1 MGCINDPKWISKW
14 MKMISLLV
22 GLPHC
27 AVVHIIGH
35 KCVCVSSIHTIYINI
50 YIYIHSKSIY
60 IYRHRFTRFTY
71 INYDYWWLISIIVSR
86 HRRLWLS
93 HPSERGVQFPQS
105 HGGVEAPTLGN
116 GSMPGY
122 SFLEWKLYTYM
133 IIYIY
138 ICICIIIYLKIYHI
152 ILGAVW

>member
-1 MGCINDPKWISKW
+1 
-14 MKMISLLV
+14 MISLLV

-35 KCVCVSSIHTIYINI
+35 KCVCVCPLYIQYTSI
-50 YIYIHSKSIY
+50 YIYILQIY
-60 IYRHRFTRFTY
+60 IYIDIDSH
-71 INYDYWWLISIIVSR
+71 DLHISITTIDGSFLLLSAAIW
-86 HRRLWLS
+86 RLWLS

>member
-1 MGCINDPKWISKW
+1 MNIQMNENDKLMSGFTTLCCCTYHWTQ
-14 MKMISLLV
+14 V
-22 GLPHC
+22 
-27 AVVHIIGH
+27 
-35 KCVCVSSIHTIYINI
+35 CVCVSSIHTIYINI
-50 YIYIHSKSIY
+50 YIYTPNLYIY

-138 ICICIIIYLKIYHI
+138 VYVSSYI
-152 ILGAVW
+152 